1 MTFKE
6 YIQLAIRTDSKEPF
20 LLENHQ
26 IKEITSTLFH
36 SSLWIQ
42 TEVWEIFENVFVEW
56 KWVDIDVVNLKEEL
70 WDIMWY
76 AAIACNELE
85 LDIFEYNIDYSHNNN
100 YKSIEEFLYVLNDVS
115 IYILDSFKKSLLY
128 NKPFDVDLFVK
139 RMTELL
145 QIISNLVKFIEWDLE
160 KICLINIEK
169 LQLRYPDKFTTEKSI
184 DRDLDA
190 EREILSQ

>member
-6 YIQLAIRTDSKEPF
+6 YIQLAIRTDSKESF
-20 LLENHQ
+20 LLETHQ

-42 TEVWEIFENVFVEW
+42 TEVWEIFENVFVQW

-76 AAIACNELE
+76 AAIACNELK
-85 LDIFEYNIDYSHNNN
+85 LDIFEYDIDYTHNNN
-100 YKSIEEFLYVLNDVS
+100 YSSIEEFLYVLNDVS

-128 NKPFDVDLFVK
+128 NKPFDVDLFIN

-145 QIISNLVKFIEWDLE
+145 QVISNLVKFIEWDLE
-160 KICLINIEK
+160 KICSINIEK

-184 DRDLDA
+184 DRNLDA